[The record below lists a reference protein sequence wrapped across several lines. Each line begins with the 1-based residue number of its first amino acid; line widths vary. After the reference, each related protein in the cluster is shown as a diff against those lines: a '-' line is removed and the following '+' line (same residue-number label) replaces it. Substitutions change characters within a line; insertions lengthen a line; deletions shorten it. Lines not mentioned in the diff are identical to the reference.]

1 LPTCTLGP
9 HTEIAKV
16 CRRCWYC
23 PECGDGPAPR
33 GFKHL
38 RGDDGG
44 DTICP
49 GTHVKCVVIP
59 PGTPLPV
66 ILDTLGI
73 KYQRAWD
80 SSDRA
85 PYPIWVPAN
94 DGDVLVVDNDG

>member
-1 LPTCTLGP
+1 VTDLPT
-9 HTEIAKV
+9 
-16 CRRCWYC
+16 CWYC

-38 RGDDGG
+38 RGDDAG

-73 KYQRAWD
+73 EYEHFAEQGVPEDIHWSPEWYRV
-80 SSDRA
+80 
-85 PYPIWVPAN
+85 YPAT
-94 DGDVLVVDNDG
+94 DEAHDA